1 MRRPSN
7 TEDGAQGLKLSY
19 NGAAISKTVGG
30 LALTRQDQVEE
41 EIAMPTMYAR
51 CNNFMSGATSGVGQ
65 NCKFIAIGE
74 SEDDVYEK
82 VIDHMGTTHADKMLT
97 PTGEL
102 ASPRELENT
111 IRRCIFTKGTKTIHN
126 RGPDAEANHS

>member
-1 MRRPSN
+1 
-7 TEDGAQGLKLSY
+7 
-19 NGAAISKTVGG
+19 
-30 LALTRQDQVEE
+30 
-41 EIAMPTMYAR
+41 MPTMYAR
-51 CNNFMSGATSGVGQ
+51 CNNFMSGATSAVGV

-82 VIDHMGTTHADKMLT
+82 VIDHMTAAHLDKLRQ
-97 PTGEL
+97 PSGAQ

-126 RGPDAEANHS
+126 RGPDQEANHS